1 MPVQSCRAG
10 GRPGYKWGASG
21 KCYSYP
27 SGDDAARR
35 EAKRKAVIQGIV
47 AGERPAYNAEFA
59 ALVAAYESPIRVAAT
74 LASVTF
80 AVTADASDWQP
91 PVEGAI
97 LTVGQLRALGD
108 DLNEVLRP
116 IWEKIITDVAAPL
129 ATIEIAWDVKHPL
142 AQNLLDQAAKRTGDR
157 LGEAVQFTLRDT
169 IKHAY
174 DNGLDVRDTAALIQ
188 SKIAGAAPYQAEML
202 ARTDLNSLANG
213 SSHAAA
219 QLMGMEFKT
228 WDATLDAVTRP
239 THADAHGQTVPL
251 NDSFDV
257 GGEEA
262 MYPGDPALSDA
273 EAANCRCTLIYGET
287 LDEAQ
292 GLLADGGGTIMA
304 DMATKEQRRKRY
316 ERRAAHAQG
325 KVKAL
330 PKSDFF
336 ISGETTS
343 ATSNASNVVSV
354 FTPAIE
360 PDLIEA
366 LTAAPRAIR
375 FSGTAAIEG
384 QIADDN
390 SLTPRV
396 LLPDSL
402 EWPEMPVPFMA
413 QTVTAEGHDGAEAAG
428 RVDEYAR
435 KKSTGKKRN
444 IYMAGELTT
453 PYGVNEIAPMIEDK
467 TMRFVSIDLG
477 ATEWAIVGRTTFA
490 EIPQDELS
498 IEDLTAG
505 TYALGLMSGKIKAT
519 TLVPTQAL
527 EGAMIALVAAAQEDG
542 IGIEPLQS
550 DEMFALVASS
560 GRWSPDPE
568 RIFQIVVP
576 SMLEGSEAP
585 ALVASPAPVNPP
597 RAWFETAEPPG
608 KMPLT
613 ITKEGRV
620 YGHLATWDSCHVSF
634 LPSCV
639 PPPKSASSYAY
650 MHTSELDTED
660 GDTVT
665 VGKLMFS
672 PDNGGHAD
680 RRLSAAKASAYYDK
694 TGMAAAFIRVVDGAH
709 GIWAAGALNPDLTDE
724 QRQQM
729 RRELR
734 LNPPSGDWRP
744 INGQYELICGLAV
757 AVPGFP
763 VPRVVMS
770 VVASGEEIELCD
782 ALIASSGLIEA
793 DPAAIT
799 AMEHLGLV
807 DEDMLAERQ
816 IKALAARAQGLDSLA
831 ALVDP

>member
-1 MPVQSCRAG
+1 MPVQSCRSG
-10 GRPGYKWGASG
+10 GRPGYKWGPSG
-21 KCYSYP
+21 HCYSYP
-27 SGDDAARR
+27 SGNDAARR
-35 EAKRKAVIQGIV
+35 EAKRKAVIQGIA
-47 AGERPAYNAEFA
+47 AGERPSYNAELA

-97 LTVGQLRALGD
+97 LTVGQLRALGV
-108 DLNEVLRP
+108 DLNETLRP
-116 IWEKIITDVAAPL
+116 IWEKVLAA
-129 ATIEIAWDVKHPL
+129 TVFRVEIAWDVKHPL
-142 AQNLLDQAAKRTGDR
+142 AQNLLDQAAKRTGAR

-174 DNGLDVRDTAALIQ
+174 DSGLDVRDTAALIQ

-219 QLMGMEFKT
+219 QLVGMEFKT

-239 THADAHGQTVPL
+239 THADAHGQTVAL

-304 DMATKEQRRKRY
+304 DMATKAQRRKRY
-316 ERRAAHAQG
+316 ERRAAHAIG
-325 KVKAL
+325 KKMPTETPAFANGWTNVMSSSNAVNADVTFNPSL
-330 PKSDFF
+330 ESDE
-336 ISGETTS
+336 GTS
-343 ATSNASNVVSV
+343 AM
-354 FTPAIE
+354 
-360 PDLIEA
+360 L
-366 LTAAPRAIR
+366 AAPRAIR
-375 FSGTAAIEG
+375 FRGTAAIEG

-402 EWPEMPVPFMA
+402 DWPEMPVSFMA
-413 QTVTAEGHDGAEAAG
+413 QTVTAEGHDGAEVAG
-428 RVDEYAR
+428 RVDEFAR
-435 KKSTGKKRN
+435 KRSTGKRRN
-444 IYMAGELTT
+444 IYMSGELTT
-453 PYGVNEIAPMIEDK
+453 PFGINEVAPMIDDE
-467 TMRFVSIDLG
+467 TMRYVSVDLG
-477 ATEWAIVGRTTFA
+477 ATEWAIVNRSNLA
-490 EIPQDELS
+490 EIPQDQLS
-498 IEDLTAG
+498 IEDLSAG
-505 TYALGLMSGKIKAT
+505 DYALGLKGGKVKAV

-527 EGAMIALVAAAQEDG
+527 EGAMVALSASAEDDTATLVVA
-542 IGIEPLQS
+542 IE
-550 DEMFALVASS
+550 LVTEEKET
-560 GRWSPDPE
+560 G
-568 RIFQIVVP
+568 
-576 SMLEGSEAP
+576 
-585 ALVASPAPVNPP
+585 LVASPAPVNPP
-597 RAWFETAEPPG
+597 RSWFETAEPPG

-680 RRLSAAKASAYYDK
+680 RRLSASKASAYYDK
-694 TGMAAAFIRVVDGAH
+694 TGMAAAFIRVIDGAH
-709 GIWAAGALNPDLTDE
+709 GIWAAGALNPDLTDA

-770 VVASGEEIELCD
+770 VVASGDQIEMCD
-782 ALIASSGLIEA
+782 ALIASSGQIEA
-793 DPAAIT
+793 DPAAIV
-799 AMEHLGLV
+799 ALEHLGLI
-807 DEDMLAERQ
+807 DEDTQAERQ
-816 IKALAARAQGLDSLA
+816 IKMLAARAAGGLDALA
-831 ALVDP
+831 ALVDK